1 MTAILKIF
9 DLVPGWIWAIA
20 CAALLLT
27 AGVERARGQHA
38 RTQLAEVKAQIATE
52 RAAAEK
58 KQRDIEAQRD
68 KDINEVA
75 TNAQAQI
82 NAISAD
88 LAASRASADGLRDA
102 SAVAARRARA
112 RACAPNPGK
121 GEPDSDPIG
130 VLADVLGRSNERH
143 REVADYADRLRVAG
157 AACEAAYGA
166 LRQPEG
172 VKLFK

>member
-1 MTAILKIF
+1 MAIL
-9 DLVPGWIWAIA
+9 LNPRVWIALG
-20 CAALLLT
+20 CAAVLAFVLAFT
-27 AGVERARGQHA
+27 YRAGKAVVRNEFDAYK
-38 RTQLAEVKAQIATE
+38 LAASQKLIE
-52 RAAAEK
+52 AEK

-82 NAISAD
+82 NALSAD

-102 SAVAARRARA
+102 AAVAARRARA

-130 VLADVLGRSNERH
+130 VLADVLDRSNERR
-143 REVADYADRLRVAG
+143 REVADYADRLRIAG